1 MREAP
6 SRRILP
12 IRGEELTLTRGSR
25 PVIDRVSI
33 TIREPEIAV
42 LLGPNGAGKSLL
54 VRMLAG
60 LVTPDAGTIRW
71 AGRPPD
77 RGRATR
83 LGVVFHRPVLLNRS
97 ALANVRFALAAAGVP
112 RGLQRERAMDALAS
126 GGLETL
132 ARVPARVLSGGEQQ
146 RLALVRAM
154 ATRPDALFLDEATAN
169 LDPNSTLAIENLVRR
184 ARELGTP
191 VLLVTHD
198 LAQARRVAERIL
210 YLNDGV
216 LEADSRAPDFFT
228 APPTRRARAFVEGR
242 LTD

>member
-1 MREAP
+1 M
-6 SRRILP
+6 SRSPLSSGPEFKSGFRSN
-12 IRGEELTLTRGSR
+12 GTSHSR
-25 PVIDRVSI
+25 PGMVKWSGDSVQ
-33 TIREPEIAV
+33 
-42 LLGPNGAGKSLL
+42 G
-54 VRMLAG
+54 
-60 LVTPDAGTIRW
+60 
-71 AGRPPD
+71 
-77 RGRATR
+77 RGRNR
-83 LGVVFHRPVLLNRS
+83 RNEPRPVLLSRS
-97 ALANVRFALAAAGVP
+97 ALAAAGVP

-126 GGLETL
+126 GGLEAL
-132 ARVPARVLSGGEQQ
+132 ARVPARVLSRGEPQ

-169 LDPNSTLAIENLVRR
+169 LDPNSTLAIENLVRS

-191 VLLVTHD
+191 VLLVTRD

-210 YLNDGV
+210 YLNDGI